1 MHLSSPRAE
10 RTTPPASAP
19 APPSDEQGLE
29 AAARGL
35 LRGIGKL
42 SRALFRAGEFGLPRG
57 HVSVL
62 DALADHSRRVTELA
76 ARTQLTQP
84 RVTVVLQELEGRG
97 LVERARCARDRR
109 AVETSLTPAGRE
121 LLERARQ
128 RMAAALLEGLRAH
141 VDDPEHTAGQARDA
155 VSTLLNAIEPEVS

>member
-1 MHLSSPRAE
+1 MHLSSRPAQHP
-10 RTTPPASAP
+10 TPSVPAP
-19 APPSDEQGLE
+19 ASDEQRIE

-42 SRALFRAGEFGLPRG
+42 SRTLFRAGGFGLPRG

-62 DALADHSRRVTELA
+62 DALADRSRRVTELA
-76 ARTQLTQP
+76 ACTGLTQP

-97 LVERARCARDRR
+97 LVERTRCARDRR
-109 AVETSLTPAGRE
+109 AVETSLTPAGHE

-128 RMAAALLEGLRAH
+128 RMATALLEGLRAH
-141 VDDPEHTAGQARDA
+141 VDDPHRTAGEARDA
-155 VSTLLNAIEPEVS
+155 VAVLLNAIEPEVS